1 MRVLMMTGSYR
12 NPTNEA
18 QTMATQSNT
27 TGKKSDIS
35 SDIFGSVLTL
45 TFSNGESLELDVA
58 TLSPQIQV
66 DAALHGVKQ
75 KLVDAAAIARDTATG
90 RSATIADKYAA
101 VREVFDRITGPTP
114 TWNKVRTAGESG
126 GNSLL
131 LRALMQRSGKSRAEI
146 EAFLEPHTKEEKA
159 AMSAREDI
167 AAIIATLRK
176 ATIDP
181 AIDTDDLLSGLI

>member
-1 MRVLMMTGSYR
+1 
-12 NPTNEA
+12 
-18 QTMATQSNT
+18 MATQSNT

-75 KLVDAAAIARDTATG
+75 KLVDAAAIARDTSTG

-101 VREVFDRITGPTP
+101 VREVFDRITGPNP

-131 LRALMQRSGKSRAEI
+131 LRALMQRSGKSRTEI
-146 EAFLEPHTKEEKA
+146 EAFLEPRTKEEKA